1 MEIYV
6 IRHGQ
11 TATNACKGMVG
22 RKQEYSLTEK
32 GEEQAKDARNM
43 VSKIDYDFVI
53 CSPLSRTKRT
63 CELVNAKNKEI
74 IYDERIMER
83 DCGEMEGK
91 PKESFD
97 YPHYWNYN
105 YEFDIK
111 GMMPIK
117 TFIKTVWDFLD
128 EIKSKYPDKK
138 ILIVTHNGV
147 CRAIGAYFNG
157 IPDDGNLSLYAH
169 DNCEIKHYNVPQKEI
184 DER

>member
-1 MEIYV
+1 MELYV

-22 RKQEYSLTEK
+22 RKHQYSLTEK
-32 GEEQAKDARNM
+32 GEEQAIKA
-43 VSKIDYDFVI
+43 SKIVNDIDYDFVI

-63 CELVNAKNKEI
+63 CELVNVKGKQV
-74 IYDERIMER
+74 IYDDRIMER

-111 GMMPIK
+111 GMMSIK
-117 TFIKTVWDFLD
+117 EFVSIVWEFLE
-128 EIKSKYPDKK
+128 EIKKKYPDKK

-157 IPDDGNLSLYAH
+157 IPEDGNLTLYAH
-169 DNCEIKHYNVPQKEI
+169 DNCEIKKYSIN
-184 DER
+184 

>member
-1 MEIYV
+1 MELYV

-22 RKQEYSLTEK
+22 RKQIYSLTEK
-32 GEEQAKDARNM
+32 GEQQAINAQHLVKNLE
-43 VSKIDYDFVI
+43 YDFVI
-53 CSPLSRTKRT
+53 CSPLERAKRT
-63 CELVNAKNKEI
+63 CELVNVNNKDV

-111 GMMPIK
+111 GMTPIK
-117 TFIKTVWDFLD
+117 EFVDTIWSFIDD
-128 EIKSKYPDKK
+128 IKEKYPNSK

-157 IPDDGNLSLYAH
+157 IPNDGNLSLYAH
-169 DNCEIKHYNVPQKEI
+169 DNCEIKKYSTREKRV
-184 DER
+184 

>member
-1 MEIYV
+1 MELYV

-32 GEEQAKDARNM
+32 GEEQAEKAGEI
-43 VSKIDYDFVI
+43 VKILDYDFVI
-53 CSPLSRTKRT
+53 CSPLARTKRT
-63 CELVNAKNKEI
+63 CEIVNINKKQI
-74 IYDERIMER
+74 IYDNRIMER

-111 GMMPIK
+111 GMMSIK
-117 TFIKTVWDFLD
+117 EFVSTIWEVLD
-128 EIKSKYPDKK
+128 EIKKKYSDKK

-157 IPDDGNLSLYAH
+157 IPEDGNLTLYAH
-169 DNCEIKHYNVPQKEI
+169 DNCEIKKYSVKE
-184 DER
+184 R

>member
-1 MEIYV
+1 MELFV

-22 RKQEYSLTEK
+22 RRQHYSLTEK
-32 GEEQAKDARNM
+32 GEEQAIGAREE

-53 CSPLSRTKRT
+53 CSPLERTKRT
-63 CELVNAKNKEI
+63 CELINVKGKDV
-74 IYDERIMER
+74 IYDDRIMER

-97 YPHYWNYN
+97 YPHYWNYQ
-105 YEFDIK
+105 YDFDIP
-111 GMMPIK
+111 GMTPIK
-117 TFIKTVWDFLD
+117 EFVQTVWDFIED
-128 EIKSKYPDKK
+128 IKKRFPNKK

-157 IPDDGNLSLYAH
+157 IPQDGNLSVYAH
-169 DNCEIKHYNVPQKEI
+169 DNCEIKHYDSLEKEV

>member
-1 MEIYV
+1 MELYV

-22 RKQEYSLTEK
+22 RKQVYSLTEK
-32 GEEQAKDARNM
+32 GEEQARNARSEVENL
-43 VSKIDYDFVI
+43 DYDFVI
-53 CSPLSRTKRT
+53 CSPLKRTKDT
-63 CELVNAKNKEI
+63 CKIVNVKNKDVIE
-74 IYDERIMER
+74 DDRIMER

-105 YEFDIK
+105 YEFDFK
-111 GMMPIK
+111 GMTPIK
-117 TFIKTVWDFLD
+117 KFIETVWDFLND
-128 EIKSKYPDKK
+128 IKEKYPNKK

-157 IPDDGNLSLYAH
+157 IPEDGNLSIYAH
-169 DNCEIKHYNVPQKEI
+169 DNCEIKKYVV
-184 DER
+184 D

>member
-1 MEIYV
+1 MEVYV

-32 GEEQAKDARNM
+32 GEEQAKKARKI
-43 VSKIDYDFVI
+43 VSEIDYDFVI

-74 IYDERIMER
+74 IYDERIIER

-117 TFIKTVWDFLD
+117 EFIKTVWNFLD
-128 EIKSKYPDKK
+128 EIILKYPDKR

-157 IPDDGNLSLYAH
+157 IPIDGNLSIYAH
-169 DNCEIKHYNVPQKEI
+169 DNCEIKCYK
-184 DER
+184 DT